1 MKKLEIGQTVR
12 VTEDFLNDCPCFGSP
27 VGKIVGVSEEGCVHG
42 ETWEVEFE
50 EGDEVEFEEGD
61 EAELDELLERAAAW
75 ADERAESRIGQ

>member
-27 VGKIVGVSEEGCVHG
+27 VGEIV
-42 ETWEVEFE
+42 ETESTYE
-50 EGDEVEFEEGD
+50 EGDEAELD
-61 EAELDELLERAAAW
+61 AELDELLERAAAW